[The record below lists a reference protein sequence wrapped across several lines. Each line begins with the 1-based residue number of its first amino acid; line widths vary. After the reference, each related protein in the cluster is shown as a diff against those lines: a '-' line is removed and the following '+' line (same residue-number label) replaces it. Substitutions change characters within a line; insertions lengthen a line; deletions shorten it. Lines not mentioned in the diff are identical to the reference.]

1 MAGSKKSK
9 LGDIVAVTVDP
20 RSNNGSDMAA
30 GMVSQVLDTEDD
42 RVNLRV
48 FLDGD
53 GVSLLRN
60 VPVLSKEPDEDDED
74 VPTVFALRP

>member
-1 MAGSKKSK
+1 MASK
-9 LGDIVAVTVDP
+9 LGDLVSVTVDP

-30 GMVSQVLDTEDD
+30 GLVVRALDGDED

-60 VPVLSKEPDEDDED
+60 VPVLDSAPEEDDED
-74 VPTVFALRP
+74 APSIFALRS